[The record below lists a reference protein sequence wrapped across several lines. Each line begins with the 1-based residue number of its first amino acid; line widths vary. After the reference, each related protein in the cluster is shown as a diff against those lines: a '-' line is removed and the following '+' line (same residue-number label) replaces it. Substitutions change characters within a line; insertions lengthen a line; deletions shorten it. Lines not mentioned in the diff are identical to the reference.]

1 MEMVFHQIDIGKP
14 AAQPSTLVPIGW
26 TTLRK
31 IPRCFKVPV
40 DGDNIDGIKVV
51 FAGNKAP
58 VQDGTGSSRYTV
70 LTVSAYSL
78 KD

>member
-1 MEMVFHQIDIGKP
+1 MEMAFHQIDIGKP
-14 AAQPSTLVPIGW
+14 AAPALNEGTNWLEYPTQDPSMLQGPC
-26 TTLRK
+26 R
-31 IPRCFKVPV
+31 RRY
-40 DGDNIDGIKVV
+40 GIKVV